1 MENSVELF
9 EAPVE
14 LNDDELKAVAGG
26 LFNDINIIAAVVN
39 SVNSS
44 AAIVDNSSSDLEAPT
59 P

>member
-26 LFNDINIIAAVVN
+26 LFNDINIAAIVVN
-39 SVNSS
+39 SHNSS